1 MMMMPFNV
9 KLATLHTGKVEE
21 KENKDYLND
30 LHAESKGTK
39 KILSFSSVVLSL
51 VALPCIIT
59 AIVKFWFCH
68 IPQIKKEIQL
78 KKFSFCE
85 KAISGLV
92 VNKA

>member
-39 KILSFSSVVLSL
+39 ILSF
-51 VALPCIIT
+51 
-59 AIVKFWFCH
+59 H
-68 IPQIKKEIQL
+68 Q
-78 KKFSFCE
+78 
-85 KAISGLV
+85 
-92 VNKA
+92 

>member
-39 KILSFSSVVLSL
+39 NFIFSSVILSR
-51 VALPCIIT
+51 AARPCIIT

-68 IPQIKKEIQL
+68 IPQIKRNTI

>member
-1 MMMMPFNV
+1 MMPFNV

-39 KILSFSSVVLSL
+39 KNLSFSSVILSR
-51 VALPCIIT
+51 PCIIT

>member
-1 MMMMPFNV
+1 MMMMMMPFNV

-51 VALPCIIT
+51 VARPCIIT
-59 AIVKFWFCH
+59 AIVSFGFVTSRKE
-68 IPQIKKEIQL
+68 KK
-78 KKFSFCE
+78 KY
-85 KAISGLV
+85 
-92 VNKA
+92 N

>member
-39 KILSFSSVVLSL
+39 ILSFSSVILSR
-51 VALPCIIT
+51 AARPCIIT

-68 IPQIKKEIQL
+68 IPQIKRNTI
-78 KKFSFCE
+78 KKIF
-85 KAISGLV
+85 LL
-92 VNKA
+92 